1 MLASFIASFV
11 TGATLALIG
20 LRGSHF
26 DNGRVVVVVVVAV
39 VVVVVVVVVV
49 FVIVVVFVSVGF
61 SRMLAV

>member
-20 LRGSHF
+20 LRGGHF
-26 DNGRVVVVVVVAV
+26 DNGRVVVVAVVVA
-39 VVVVVVVVVV
+39 VVVVVVVV